1 MTWPG
6 TDEID
11 ERNLAL
17 RCPGCGNTEFPPGR
31 DYCPRCGESRR
42 NLCRP
47 AEELA
52 PRHTCPPNA
61 RFCEQCGAP
70 TAFLLGGLLR
80 PWQETEPPE
89 NG

>member
-1 MTWPG
+1 MIYPG
-6 TDEID
+6 TGEVTAGG
-11 ERNLAL
+11 LAL
-17 RCPGCGNTEFPPGR
+17 RCPGCGNTVLQPEM

-47 AEELA
+47 EGELA
-52 PRHTCPPNA
+52 PRHTCPPDA

-80 PWQETEPPE
+80 PWETFRTEK
-89 NG
+89 